1 MSLALYLDC
10 CALQRP
16 FDDRFQMRI
25 ALESEA
31 VLQVLERV
39 QLGSLKLVKSTA
51 LQLEISHMPH
61 GERRNFCEALLEQI
75 TENLEM
81 NDEIAQL
88 ARGYTSK
95 GIKSLDALHLAYAV
109 GYEINY
115 FCTCDD
121 RFLKKATEIETGLT
135 KVFNVV
141 DLIQNIE
148 L

>member
-1 MSLALYLDC
+1 M
-10 CALQRP
+10 
-16 FDDRFQMRI
+16 
-25 ALESEA
+25 
-31 VLQVLERV
+31 VLQVLEQV
-39 QLGSLKLVKSTA
+39 QLGSLKLVKSMA
-51 LQLEISHMPH
+51 LQLEISHMPY
-61 GERRNFCEALLEQI
+61 GERQNFCEVLLEQI

-141 DLIQNIE
+141 DLIQNVE

>member
-1 MSLALYLDC
+1 MSLTLYLDC

-51 LQLEISHMPH
+51 LQLEIDHMPH
-61 GERRNFCEALLEQI
+61 GERRNFCEVLLEQI

-109 GYEINY
+109 GYEINF

-121 RFLKKATEIETGLT
+121 RFLKKTTEIETGLT

-141 DLIQNIE
+141 DLIQNIK

>member
-1 MSLALYLDC
+1 
-10 CALQRP
+10 
-16 FDDRFQMRI
+16 MRI

-39 QLGSLKLVKSTA
+39 QLGSLKLVKSMA
-51 LQLEISHMPH
+51 LQLEISHMPY
-61 GERRNFCEALLEQI
+61 GERRNFCEVLLEQI

-88 ARGYTSK
+88 TRGYKSN
-95 GIKSLDALHLAYAV
+95 GIKPLDALHLAYAV

-141 DLIQNIE
+141 DLIQKIE